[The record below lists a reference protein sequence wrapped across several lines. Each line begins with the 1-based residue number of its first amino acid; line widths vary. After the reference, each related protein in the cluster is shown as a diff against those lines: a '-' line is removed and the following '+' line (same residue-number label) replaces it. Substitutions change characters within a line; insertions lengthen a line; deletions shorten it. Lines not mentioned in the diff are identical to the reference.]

1 MAVEGTHVGCYRARK
16 AISVGAIGLAV
27 APRGSICARR
37 RSVLRRAVCRRPTSL
52 VFLLAVLKPHVAGAV
67 IVLVLGSARALP
79 IFGVGCTSVH
89 RSAGIVGS
97 GRRASTLVRTTGEV
111 GNFGVLRRYGCS
123 RGELVGAKRWWGLC
137 CRYWCWKK
145 AGIGG
150 YGWVGGGEWGGST
163 WVGIGLQDGNLRG
176 VGRVVS
182 DGAPYR

>member
-1 MAVEGTHVGCYRARK
+1 MKWTHVGCYRARK

-27 APRGSICARR
+27 APRGSICVRR

-79 IFGVGCTSVH
+79 IFGVGCTPVH
-89 RSAGIVGS
+89 RSARIVGS
-97 GRRASTLVRTTGEV
+97 GHRSPTLVGTTGEV
-111 GNFGVLRRYGCS
+111 GNSGVLCSYGCN
-123 RGELVGAKRWWGLC
+123 RGELVVAKRWWGLC
-137 CRYWCWKK
+137 CRYGCWKK
-145 AGIGG
+145 IGIGG

-163 WVGIGLQDGNLRG
+163 WVCIALQDGNLGG

-182 DGAPYR
+182 YGAP